1 MSVFGFLRPKYKHPN
16 PDVRAAAVAKLE
28 EQPVLAEIAS
38 TDGNAA
44 VRAAALQRLTDQE
57 LRAQIARS
65 HSASN
70 VAALEGIT
78 DPQWMAAVAQHAES
92 APVRVLATS
101 RLEDVRILQKIA
113 SHDPDPAVRRQARTR
128 LGHAACLPVHLRTL
142 LAGLEVGAAAAA
154 GDGASSGALDDVCRV
169 ISQDGRFQI
178 DAVVTSAASPAGP
191 PGDGA
196 ASRPPGAGIGNR
208 LELLAHARAEAA
220 LQMPAATLH
229 YRITI
234 WRCGEDLYQWS
245 LSERRAE
252 LTSDVQSWAT
262 SSRG

>member
-16 PDVRAAAVAKLE
+16 PDVRAAAVAKLD

-38 TDGNAA
+38 TDEDAA

-65 HSASN
+65 RSASN
-70 VAALEGIT
+70 VAALDGIT
-78 DPQWMAAVAQHAES
+78 DPKWIAAVAQHAES

-113 SHDPDPAVRRQARTR
+113 SHDPDPAVRRQSRTR
-128 LGHAACLPVHLRTL
+128 LGNAASLPAHLRTL
-142 LAGLEVGAAAAA
+142 LAGLEVGATAST
-154 GDGASSGALDDVCRV
+154 GNGTSSGALDDVCSA

-178 DAVVTSAASPAGP
+178 DAVVTPGASPAGS
-191 PGDGA
+191 PGDAAPSHPGA
-196 ASRPPGAGIGNR
+196 AIGNR
-208 LELLAHARAEAA
+208 LELLAHARAGGVPQ
-220 LQMPAATLH
+220 LPAAALH
-229 YRITI
+229 YRIEI

-245 LSERRAE
+245 LSERRSE

>member
-38 TDGNAA
+38 TDGDAA

-57 LRAQIARS
+57 LRAQVARS
-65 HSASN
+65 HSDAN

-78 DPQWMAAVAQHAES
+78 DPKWVAAVAQHAES

-101 RLEDVRILQKIA
+101 RLEDIRILQKIA

-128 LGHAACLPVHLRTL
+128 LGNAACLPAHLRTL
-142 LAGLEVGAAAAA
+142 LEGLEVGATVSTVN
-154 GDGASSGALDDVCRV
+154 GTSSGALDDVCSA

-178 DAVVTSAASPAGP
+178 DAVVTPAAAPANSTGEA
-191 PGDGA
+191 A
-196 ASRPPGAGIGNR
+196 ASRPAGAAIGHR
-208 LELLAHARAEAA
+208 LELLAHARAGTA

-229 YRITI
+229 YRIEI

-245 LSERRAE
+245 LSERRSE